1 MPVTNDSEYISCDI
15 CGKLNRIPMTH
26 LGGANCAACGQTLV
40 RNQQTLST
48 QRTIRAS
55 GVHRKTLGL
64 RQIAT
69 GINILILYFFLLA
82 VPHILELARLNTLD
96 YDDIN
101 EQSSGSNNGQIVDE
115 VACSVDLSNEDFFDC
130 MVGQAIQAEAIAF
143 IFQCIPLAGVA
154 MISVGLHNVRL
165 DTRA

>member
-1 MPVTNDSEYISCDI
+1 MANDSEYISCEA
-15 CGKLNRIPMTH
+15 CGKLNRIPTTH

-40 RNQQTLST
+40 RNQQNRST
-48 QRTIRAS
+48 ERTVRAS

-69 GINILILYFFLLA
+69 GINILILYFILLA
-82 VPHILELARLNTLD
+82 APHILELARLSTLD
-96 YDDIN
+96 YDDISD
-101 EQSSGSNNGQIVDE
+101 QSSASNNEEIVNE
-115 VACSVDLSNEDFFDC
+115 ATCSVDLSNEDFFDC

-143 IFQCIPLAGVA
+143 IFQCIPLAGVT

-165 DTRA
+165 ATEA